1 MKMNRCAQCNG
12 VGGSLSTDLLNLLAG
27 YEIRCEQDGMGDAQ
41 LALKLETMKFKTGLI
56 PDRRKAAHPS
66 DAAPPS
72 LDDVLQWL
80 GVESEWWAGDVRVD
94 ERTAANRQFQ
104 TNLVWQRLTEWRDT
118 RTEPKHGLE

>member
-72 LDDVLQWL
+72 LDDILGWL
-80 GVESEWWAGDVRVD
+80 SAEAEWWVGDR
-94 ERTAANRQFQ
+94 RQNSEEGNTRRFQ
-104 TNLVWQRLTEWRDT
+104 TNLVWQRLVSWRDT
-118 RTEPKHGLE
+118 GKEPNHGLG